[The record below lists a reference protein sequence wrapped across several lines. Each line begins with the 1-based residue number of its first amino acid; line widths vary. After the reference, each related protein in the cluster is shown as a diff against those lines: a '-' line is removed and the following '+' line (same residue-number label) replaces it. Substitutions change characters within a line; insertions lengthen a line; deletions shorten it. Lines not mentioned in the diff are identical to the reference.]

1 MSRLLRFMLGLKS
14 ERRMAMTNITSPPAT
29 EALKAYKVD
38 GTALY
43 LVGTFDTGV
52 TVFSQQTRA
61 LNLAWAAV
69 ESGLVPTTSMEP
81 TDITAPLFKI
91 AIVGAGFAG
100 LSVAAGLISK
110 GAVADITIFEQ
121 RDTLLPLQQGSDSR
135 WLHPRI
141 YDWPREGSQ
150 ASVAMLPVLNWT
162 AARAS
167 DVVVQALSE
176 WKKTLVGSDRK
187 PTLYCNTRHLQI
199 HECAD
204 GTPRLKLE
212 WVGEK
217 RTAIDGTTVQDSS
230 QSNVGRSDTF
240 DLVILA
246 IGFGVERDG
255 ALSYWR
261 NETIGQPSLDQPR
274 RTFLVSGQG
283 DGAMIDVLRLRISQ
297 YRQDRIL
304 EELFNDKKSLFT
316 LIQKLHTK
324 YTDDE
329 HRKGLFADFEALE
342 CNENTSA
349 AFEEVIK
356 QLSRRLRRDTDAI
369 LHLQVR
375 NLSQLLDPPTSR
387 ISFQNKV
394 LIFFLY
400 KCGGFVP
407 STLDEEKLIKQHS
420 IHKSNIVRR
429 HGTHRDDQ
437 LMAIL
442 SDHLYKAI
450 NTRRGDAKPD
460 PFSQPDR
467 ARWPG
472 GYFDTRGKSQDSFMV
487 KDTQRAHWRKEYLP
501 GPTELMATAFCAT
514 LAGLICSRHTEPGRL
529 RVTLHRAIFF
539 GDEELLQQACD
550 YQGTDTARGDKT
562 AAARTFPANNGT
574 IGIAYRCRKIVRSVS
589 KIASEQLSE
598 AMDLLQLNEASRTMS
613 SGVKF
618 VLAIPLLEPDSSS
631 TGAPAVAGVIY
642 IDSEAENFFIKNE
655 ELVELV
661 RMTAELLDAL
671 TRANR
676 KPFDRIRN
684 IELSSTSN
692 QSKSAADLPPEA
704 EKTLELVT
712 EIAPPQT
719 MESLNLNFDYSD
731 FSPALEEN

>member
-1 MSRLLRFMLGLKS
+1 MNDYAR
-14 ERRMAMTNITSPPAT
+14 TPAAET
-29 EALKAYKVD
+29 LKAYKVD
-38 GTALY
+38 GAALY

-69 ESGLVPTTSMEP
+69 ESGLVPTTPKEP
-81 TDITAPLFKI
+81 SDTMVPQCKI

-110 GAVADITIFEQ
+110 GSNADITIFEQ

-167 DVVVQALSE
+167 DVVVQVLSE
-176 WKKTLVGSDRK
+176 WKKTLCGSDTD

-199 HECAD
+199 HECGD
-204 GTPRLKLE
+204 GTPRVKLE
-212 WVGEK
+212 WIGEK
-217 RTAIDGTTVQDSS
+217 RTAIDGTTKQDSS
-230 QSNVGRSDTF
+230 QSNVGRSDIF

-261 NETIGQPSLDQPR
+261 NETMGQPSLDQPR

-304 EELFNDKKSLFT
+304 EELFNDKKTLFT
-316 LIQKLHTK
+316 LIQNLHTK

-342 CNENTSA
+342 RDKDSNAE
-349 AFEEVIK
+349 FEDVIK
-356 QLSRRLRRDTDAI
+356 QLSRRLRRDTDVI

-387 ISFQNKV
+387 ISFQNKI

-407 STLDEEKLIKQHS
+407 STLDEEKLIKQHA
-420 IHKSNIVRR
+420 IHKRNIVRR
-429 HGTHRDDQ
+429 HGTYRDDQ
-437 LMAIL
+437 LSAIL

-450 NTRRGDAKPD
+450 KTRRGDAKPD

-472 GYFDTRGKSQDSFMV
+472 GYFDFRGKSQDSFLIEDN
-487 KDTQRAHWRKEYLP
+487 KRGHWRKEYLP

-529 RVTLHRAIFF
+529 RVTLHRAISF

-562 AAARTFPANNGT
+562 AAARTFPASNGT
-574 IGIAYRCRKIVRSVS
+574 IGIAYRCHKIVRSVS
-589 KIASEQLSE
+589 KIAPTQLSE
-598 AMDLLQLNEASRTMS
+598 AMDSLQLNEASRKMS
-613 SGVKF
+613 SSVKF
-618 VLAIPLLEPDSSS
+618 VLAIPLLEPEDSPPY
-631 TGAPAVAGVIY
+631 APSVTGVIY
-642 IDSEAENFFIKNE
+642 IDSEAENFFIANE
-655 ELVELV
+655 ELGGIVH
-661 RMTAELLDAL
+661 MATELLNAL
-671 TRANR
+671 TRANY

-684 IELSSTSN
+684 IAISGTKK
-692 QSKSAADLPPEA
+692 QSKPIDSLPKEA
-704 EKTLELVT
+704 RDTLELVT
-712 EIAPPQT
+712 EISPPQT
-719 MESLNLNFDYSD
+719 NKSLNLNFDYSD
-731 FSPALEEN
+731 FSPALEENNVEHS

>member
-1 MSRLLRFMLGLKS
+1 MNNSAG
-14 ERRMAMTNITSPPAT
+14 TPAT
-29 EALKAYKVD
+29 ETLKAYKVD

-69 ESGLVPTTSMEP
+69 ESELVPTTPMEP
-81 TDITAPLFKI
+81 SDTITPQCKI

-110 GAVADITIFEQ
+110 GSVADITIFEQ

-167 DVVVQALSE
+167 DVVVQVLSE
-176 WKKTLVGSDRK
+176 WKKTLRGSDIN

-199 HECAD
+199 HECGD
-204 GTPRLKLE
+204 GTSRVKLE

-217 RTAIDGTTVQDSS
+217 RTAIDGTTEQDSS

-261 NETIGQPSLDQPR
+261 NETMGQPSLDQPR

-304 EELFNDKKSLFT
+304 EELFNDKKSLLS
-316 LIQKLHTK
+316 LIQRLHTK

-342 CNENTSA
+342 RNEDTNTE
-349 AFEEVIK
+349 FEGVIK
-356 QLSRRLRRDTDAI
+356 QLSRRLRRDTDVI

-387 ISFQNKV
+387 ISFQNKI

-407 STLDEEKLIKQHS
+407 STLDEEKLIKQHAV
-420 IHKSNIVRR
+420 HKGNIVRR
-429 HGTHRDDQ
+429 HGTYRDDQ
-437 LMAIL
+437 LSAIL
-442 SDHLYKAI
+442 SDHLYRAI
-450 NTRRGDAKPD
+450 KTRRGDAKPD

-472 GYFDTRGKSQDSFMV
+472 GYFDFRGKSQDSFLIE
-487 KDTQRAHWRKEYLP
+487 DNQRAHWRKEYLP

-529 RVTLHRAIFF
+529 RVTLHRAISF

-550 YQGTDTARGDKT
+550 YQGTDTARGAKT
-562 AAARTFPANNGT
+562 SAARTFPANNGT
-574 IGIAYRCRKIVRSVS
+574 IGIAYRSRKIVRSVS
-589 KIASEQLSE
+589 KIAPTQLSE
-598 AMDLLQLNEASRTMS
+598 AMDSLQLNEASRKMS
-613 SGVKF
+613 SSVKF
-618 VLAIPLLEPDSSS
+618 VLAIPLLEPGNSLSN
-631 TGAPAVAGVIY
+631 APSVTGVIY
-642 IDSEAENFFIKNE
+642 IDSEAENFFIANE
-655 ELVELV
+655 ELGSIVN
-661 RMTAELLDAL
+661 MATELLNAL

-684 IELSSTSN
+684 IETSSTN
-692 QSKSAADLPPEA
+692 KQSKPIDSLPQETRD
-704 EKTLELVT
+704 TLELVT
-712 EIAPPQT
+712 EISPPQT
-719 MESLNLNFDYSD
+719 NELLNLNFDYSD
-731 FSPALEEN
+731 FSPAIEENNVAHS

>member
-1 MSRLLRFMLGLKS
+1 MNNFAR
-14 ERRMAMTNITSPPAT
+14 TPAAET
-29 EALKAYKVD
+29 LKAYKVD

-69 ESGLVPTTSMEP
+69 ESELVPTTPMEP
-81 TDITAPLFKI
+81 SDTITPQCKI

-110 GAVADITIFEQ
+110 GSVADITIFEQ

-167 DVVVQALSE
+167 DVVVQVLSE
-176 WKKTLVGSDRK
+176 WKKTLRGSDIN

-199 HECAD
+199 HECGD
-204 GTPRLKLE
+204 GTSRVKLE

-217 RTAIDGTTVQDSS
+217 RTAIDGTTEQDSS

-261 NETIGQPSLDQPR
+261 NETMGQPSLDQPR

-304 EELFNDKKSLFT
+304 EELFNDKKSLLS
-316 LIQKLHTK
+316 LIQKLHTR

-342 CNENTSA
+342 RNEDTNTE
-349 AFEEVIK
+349 FEGVIK
-356 QLSRRLRRDTDAI
+356 QLSRRLRRDTDVI

-387 ISFQNKV
+387 ISFQNKI

-407 STLDEEKLIKQHS
+407 STLDEEKLIKQHAV
-420 IHKSNIVRR
+420 HKGNIVRR
-429 HGTHRDDQ
+429 HGTYRDDQ
-437 LMAIL
+437 LSAIL
-442 SDHLYKAI
+442 SDHLYRAI
-450 NTRRGDAKPD
+450 KTRRGDAKPD

-472 GYFDTRGKSQDSFMV
+472 GYFDFRGKSQDSFLIE
-487 KDTQRAHWRKEYLP
+487 DNQRAHWRKEYLP

-529 RVTLHRAIFF
+529 RVTLHRAISF

-550 YQGTDTARGDKT
+550 YQGTDTARGAKT
-562 AAARTFPANNGT
+562 SAARTFPANNGT
-574 IGIAYRCRKIVRSVS
+574 IGIAYRSRKIVRSVS
-589 KIASEQLSE
+589 KIAPTQLSE
-598 AMDLLQLNEASRTMS
+598 AMDSLQLNEASRKMS
-613 SGVKF
+613 SSVKF
-618 VLAIPLLEPDSSS
+618 VLAIPLLEPGNSLPY
-631 TGAPAVAGVIY
+631 APSVTGVIY
-642 IDSEAENFFIKNE
+642 IDSEAENFFIANE
-655 ELVELV
+655 ELGSIVN
-661 RMTAELLDAL
+661 MATELLNAL
-671 TRANR
+671 TRANK

-684 IELSSTSN
+684 IETSSTN
-692 QSKSAADLPPEA
+692 KQSKPIDSLPQETRD
-704 EKTLELVT
+704 TLELVT
-712 EIAPPQT
+712 EISPPQT
-719 MESLNLNFDYSD
+719 NELLNLNFDYSD
-731 FSPALEEN
+731 FSPAIEENNVAHS

>member
-1 MSRLLRFMLGLKS
+1 MNNFAG
-14 ERRMAMTNITSPPAT
+14 TPAT
-29 EALKAYKVD
+29 ETLKAYKVD

-69 ESGLVPTTSMEP
+69 ESELVPTTPMEP
-81 TDITAPLFKI
+81 SDTITPQCKI

-110 GAVADITIFEQ
+110 GSVADITIFEQ

-167 DVVVQALSE
+167 DVVVQVLSE
-176 WKKTLVGSDRK
+176 WKKTLRGSDIN

-199 HECAD
+199 HECGD
-204 GTPRLKLE
+204 GTSRVKLE

-217 RTAIDGTTVQDSS
+217 RTAIDGTTEQDSS

-261 NETIGQPSLDQPR
+261 NETMGQPSLDQPR

-304 EELFNDKKSLFT
+304 EELFNDKKSLLS

-342 CNENTSA
+342 RNEDTNTE
-349 AFEEVIK
+349 FEGVIK
-356 QLSRRLRRDTDAI
+356 QLSRRLRRDTDVI

-387 ISFQNKV
+387 ISFQNKI

-407 STLDEEKLIKQHS
+407 STLDEEKLIKQHAV
-420 IHKSNIVRR
+420 HKGNIVRR
-429 HGTHRDDQ
+429 HGTYRDDQ
-437 LMAIL
+437 LSAIL
-442 SDHLYKAI
+442 SDHLYRAI
-450 NTRRGDAKPD
+450 KTRRGDAKPD

-472 GYFDTRGKSQDSFMV
+472 GYFDFRGKSQDSFLIE
-487 KDTQRAHWRKEYLP
+487 DNQRAHWRKEYLP

-514 LAGLICSRHTEPGRL
+514 LAGIICSRHTEPGRL
-529 RVTLHRAIFF
+529 RVTLHRAISF

-550 YQGTDTARGDKT
+550 YQGTDTARGAKT
-562 AAARTFPANNGT
+562 SAARTFPANNGT
-574 IGIAYRCRKIVRSVS
+574 IGIAYRSRKIVRSVS
-589 KIASEQLSE
+589 KIAPPQLSE
-598 AMDLLQLNEASRTMS
+598 AMDSLQLNEASRKMS
-613 SGVKF
+613 SSVKF
-618 VLAIPLLEPDSSS
+618 VLAIPLLEPGNSLSN
-631 TGAPAVAGVIY
+631 APSVTGVIY
-642 IDSEAENFFIKNE
+642 IDSEAENFFIENE
-655 ELVELV
+655 ELGSIVK
-661 RMTAELLDAL
+661 MATELLNAL

-684 IELSSTSN
+684 IETSSTN
-692 QSKSAADLPPEA
+692 KQSKPIDSLPQETRD
-704 EKTLELVT
+704 TLELVT
-712 EIAPPQT
+712 EISPPQT
-719 MESLNLNFDYSD
+719 NELLNLNFDYSD
-731 FSPALEEN
+731 FSPAIEENNVAHS